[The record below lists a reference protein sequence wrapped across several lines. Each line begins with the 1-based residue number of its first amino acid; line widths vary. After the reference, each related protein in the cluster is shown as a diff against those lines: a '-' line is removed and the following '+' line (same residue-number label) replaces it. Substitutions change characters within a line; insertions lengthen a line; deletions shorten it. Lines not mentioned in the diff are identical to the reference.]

1 MKNNKPT
8 HSIISNVKYF
18 FGLQWSYSK
27 LSVVFLILLIPI
39 NISISFINI
48 YLPKLV
54 VSEIINQRPF
64 EHIVFSLLTIGI
76 ILILLNIS
84 NKAISSS
91 NSALMLKF
99 RYGLLNRKVSKA
111 FKTDYE
117 NIEAPQFRYL
127 MSRADESLWGSGKGS
142 IVERM
147 TSGITEL
154 ITNILGYILFGSIL
168 SVINPWIAVV
178 LTLFSLIHYFSLRR
192 VRKFQHANREEISKL
207 DYKLW
212 YIASNSSSFEGA
224 ADVRI
229 YGMNRWFINMFK
241 TLTKERLG
249 WDRKILWRTYITH
262 IIDALIIILR
272 DGFAYAILITKVL
285 NGDLSIDNFIFHF
298 AAVGSFARL
307 VGGILEKYNDI
318 YSVSLTSCDLR
329 DYLEYPEKENRGEGV
344 QPPSLSVPYEIEL
357 RDVSYRYQGAE
368 EDTLRRLSLKIRKGE
383 KVAIVG
389 LNGAGKTTL
398 VKIICG
404 LYNPT
409 QGKVLINGIEKQR
422 FNIYDYYSLFST
434 VFQDYHFLPV
444 SIACTV
450 SGKSKEQ
457 TDTERVKKCLEAAG
471 LWEKVSKLE
480 KGMDSMLNKQLNA
493 DGIELSGG
501 EMQKLILARAIYK
514 DAPILILDEP
524 TAALDPIA
532 ESNLY
537 QTYNE
542 LSKNKTS
549 IFISHRLASTRFC
562 DRIIFM
568 ENGEFVETGT
578 HDELMKK
585 DGKYAELF
593 KIQSRYYK

>member
-298 AAVGSFARL
+298 AAVGSFASL

-329 DYLEYPEKENRGEGV
+329 DYLEYPEKENRGEGSGWDAFV
-344 QPPSLSVPYEIEL
+344 AEIDGKIVGFVTLKCDDQTLCGILGNNSVDPA
-357 RDVSYRYQGAE
+357 YQGRGIGKRLYKKAM
-368 EDTLRRLSLKIRKGE
+368 DTMR
-383 KVAIVG
+383 
-389 LNGAGKTTL
+389 
-398 VKIICG
+398 
-404 LYNPT
+404 
-409 QGKVLINGIEKQR
+409 
-422 FNIYDYYSLFST
+422 
-434 VFQDYHFLPV
+434 
-444 SIACTV
+444 
-450 SGKSKEQ
+450 
-457 TDTERVKKCLEAAG
+457 
-471 LWEKVSKLE
+471 E
-480 KGMDSMLNKQLNA
+480 KGM
-493 DGIELSGG
+493 
-501 EMQKLILARAIYK
+501 
-514 DAPILILDEP
+514 
-524 TAALDPIA
+524 
-532 ESNLY
+532 
-537 QTYNE
+537 
-542 LSKNKTS
+542 
-549 IFISHRLASTRFC
+549 
-562 DRIIFM
+562 
-568 ENGEFVETGT
+568 
-578 HDELMKK
+578 
-585 DGKYAELF
+585 KYARVDTGLGPTFASARKAYEQSGFDRQLQTVIYYTEL
-593 KIQSRYYK
+593 

>member
-285 NGDLSIDNFIFHF
+285 NGDLSIDNFHF
-298 AAVGSFARL
+298 AAVGSFASL

-383 KVAIVG
+383 KVTIVG

-501 EMQKLILARAIYK
+501 EKQKLILARAIYK

>member
-1 MKNNKPT
+1 
-8 HSIISNVKYF
+8 
-18 FGLQWSYSK
+18 
-27 LSVVFLILLIPI
+27 
-39 NISISFINI
+39 
-48 YLPKLV
+48 
-54 VSEIINQRPF
+54 
-64 EHIVFSLLTIGI
+64 
-76 ILILLNIS
+76 
-84 NKAISSS
+84 
-91 NSALMLKF
+91 
-99 RYGLLNRKVSKA
+99 
-111 FKTDYE
+111 
-117 NIEAPQFRYL
+117 
-127 MSRADESLWGSGKGS
+127 
-142 IVERM
+142 
-147 TSGITEL
+147 
-154 ITNILGYILFGSIL
+154 
-168 SVINPWIAVV
+168 
-178 LTLFSLIHYFSLRR
+178 
-192 VRKFQHANREEISKL
+192 
-207 DYKLW
+207 
-212 YIASNSSSFEGA
+212 
-224 ADVRI
+224 
-229 YGMNRWFINMFK
+229 
-241 TLTKERLG
+241 
-249 WDRKILWRTYITH
+249 
-262 IIDALIIILR
+262 
-272 DGFAYAILITKVL
+272 
-285 NGDLSIDNFIFHF
+285 
-298 AAVGSFARL
+298 
-307 VGGILEKYNDI
+307 
-318 YSVSLTSCDLR
+318 
-329 DYLEYPEKENRGEGV
+329 
-344 QPPSLSVPYEIEL
+344 
-357 RDVSYRYQGAE
+357 
-368 EDTLRRLSLKIRKGE
+368 
-383 KVAIVG
+383 
-389 LNGAGKTTL
+389 
-398 VKIICG
+398 
-404 LYNPT
+404 
-409 QGKVLINGIEKQR
+409 
-422 FNIYDYYSLFST
+422 LFST